1 MSETDLHQPP
11 CDLAAEMAALG
22 AAIQSP
28 EALAAVVDVCA
39 PDRFYRP
46 NHEKI
51 LAAALTLYGKGE
63 PVDPVS
69 VAAELGRRGELL
81 TVGGA
86 PYLHTLMESVPT
98 AANVGYY
105 AEIVADKA
113 ILRDLADAGT
123 FTSQLAYEG
132 SVEPIAA
139 VERARQRL
147 DAVAAGAR
155 TDDAVYTAAQATQ
168 RAVERYRNPKAPGLK
183 TGWRDLDAIIPGGL
197 RPGWLVIVG
206 ARPKVGKS
214 FLGVSLPLYV
224 AQNDVPAAI
233 CSLEMPEAELTDRL
247 ISQVAGVELDALRA
261 CKLTDYEWQDVNI
274 AVSKIR
280 PLPLTILDSKR
291 QTLSSIKSRVRDLK
305 RGVGCELLVVD
316 YLTLITPADTR
327 APRQE
332 QVATLSRGL
341 KLLANELKIPVVAL
355 AQINRG
361 PEARAD
367 RRPMSSDLRE
377 SGAIEADADQV
388 WLLHHDE
395 DVDGEIEVNVAL
407 NRHGAPGVAHLAWN
421 PRLAR
426 IRDLAKFTHSD
437 DHEDAA

>member
-1 MSETDLHQPP
+1 MSGDDLRQPP

-28 EALAAVVDVCA
+28 EALAAVVDVCG
-39 PDRFYRP
+39 PERFYRP
-46 NHEKI
+46 AHEKI
-51 LAAALTLYGKGE
+51 LAAALALYGQGE

-69 VAAELGRRGELL
+69 VAAELGRRSELL
-81 TVGGA
+81 AVGGA

-123 FTSQLAYEG
+123 FASQLAYEG
-132 SVEPIAA
+132 SIEPITA

-155 TDDAVYTAAQATQ
+155 TDEAVYTASQVTDRAT
-168 RAVERYRNPKAPGLK
+168 ERYRSPKAPGLR
-183 TGWRDLDAIIPGGL
+183 TGWRDLDSLIPGGL

-224 AQNDVPAAI
+224 AQMGNPAAI

-247 ISQVAGVELDALRA
+247 ISQVSGVELDALRA
-261 CKLTDYEWQDVNI
+261 CKLNDYEWQDVNT
-274 AVSKIR
+274 AASKIR

-305 RGVGCELLVVD
+305 RGVGCDLLVID

-361 PEARAD
+361 PEGRSD
-367 RRPMSSDLRE
+367 RRPLPSDLRE

-395 DVDGEIEVNVAL
+395 DVPGEIEVNVAM
-407 NRHGAPGVAHLAWN
+407 NRHGSPGVAHLAWN

-426 IRDLAKFTHSD
+426 IRDLIRFPDT
-437 DHEDAA
+437 EAA